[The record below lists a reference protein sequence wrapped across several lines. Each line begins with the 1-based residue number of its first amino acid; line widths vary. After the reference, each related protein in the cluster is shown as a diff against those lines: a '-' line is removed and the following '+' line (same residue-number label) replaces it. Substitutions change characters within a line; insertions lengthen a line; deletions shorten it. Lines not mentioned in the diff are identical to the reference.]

1 MPFFFSYSYS
11 CCVVAGWLAQPFPSL
26 SDCVFVILVSSVVAS
41 CSGKI
46 QSVAVVKN
54 CLLGVLFSCS
64 GVDECEVHLLVFLLS
79 VGVVVFILQNFFA
92 YVCLCFN
99 LSHFLIFYPMIAMW
113 LLISLYLPFF
123 TPSSKL
129 SAPNSTFWSF
139 ATRSPSLSKMFLIVA
154 YLRCPMKW
162 NSSEIVTII
171 VFSPIF
177 FLNVAPFFISFSFGR
192 GVVGSP
198 VSFLLQVG
206 EDELFVFVGQLDVV
220 LQLICDVSLF
230 SEDSLCLV

>member
-1 MPFFFSYSYS
+1 MPFFFSCSYS
-11 CCVVAGWLAQPFPSL
+11 CCVLAWWLSKPFPSL

-54 CLLGVLFSCS
+54 CLLRVFFSCS
-64 GVDECEVHLLVFLLS
+64 GVDEREVYLLVFLLS
-79 VGVVVFILQNFFA
+79 VGVVIFIFQNFFA

-99 LSHFLIFYPMIAMW
+99 LYHFL
-113 LLISLYLPFF
+113 FF
-123 TPSSKL
+123 
-129 SAPNSTFWSF
+129 W
-139 ATRSPSLSKMFLIVA
+139 
-154 YLRCPMKW
+154 W
-162 NSSEIVTII
+162 
-171 VFSPIF
+171 
-177 FLNVAPFFISFSFGR
+177 

-206 EDELFVFVGQLDVV
+206 EDELLVFVGQLDVV

>member
-41 CSGKI
+41 CSCKI

-54 CLLGVLFSCS
+54 CLLRVFFSCS
-64 GVDECEVHLLVFLLS
+64 GVDEREVYLLVFLLS
-79 VGVVVFILQNFFA
+79 VGVVIFIFQNFFA

-99 LSHFLIFYPMIAMW
+99 LYHF
-113 LLISLYLPFF
+113 
-123 TPSSKL
+123 
-129 SAPNSTFWSF
+129 
-139 ATRSPSLSKMFLIVA
+139 
-154 YLRCPMKW
+154 
-162 NSSEIVTII
+162 
-171 VFSPIF
+171 
-177 FLNVAPFFISFSFGR
+177 FSFGR

-206 EDELFVFVGQLDVV
+206 EDSLLIVLCE
-220 LQLICDVSLF
+220 LQLVL
-230 SEDSLCLV
+230 